1 MNRNMVKIFNRRR
14 SIMEEKKETPVE
26 NQPKQLSY
34 EDLKN
39 IAGQLQQQNMQMRKA
54 LSELNYENMFKR
66 LDYLFEVIKVP
77 HMFNDEFVGKCAE
90 EIQSMLT
97 IPEKDK
103 EDNSEED

>member
-1 MNRNMVKIFNRRR
+1 
-14 SIMEEKKETPVE
+14 MEEKKETPVE

-77 HMFNDEFVGKCAE
+77 HMFNDEFVSKCAE

-103 EDNSEED
+103 EDNSEEDYL

>member
-1 MNRNMVKIFNRRR
+1 
-14 SIMEEKKETPVE
+14 MEEKKETPVE

-103 EDNSEED
+103 EDNLEED

>member
-1 MNRNMVKIFNRRR
+1 
-14 SIMEEKKETPVE
+14 MEEKKETPVE

-66 LDYLFEVIKVP
+66 LDYLFEVVKVP
-77 HMFNDEFVGKCAE
+77 HMFSDEFVSKCTE
-90 EIQSMLT
+90 EIQNMLT
-97 IPEKDK
+97 IPEKYK

>member
-1 MNRNMVKIFNRRR
+1 
-14 SIMEEKKETPVE
+14 MEEKKETPVE

-90 EIQSMLT
+90 EIQSMMT

>member
-1 MNRNMVKIFNRRR
+1 
-14 SIMEEKKETPVE
+14 MEEKKETPVE

-66 LDYLFEVIKVP
+66 LDYLFEVVKVP
-77 HMFNDEFVGKCAE
+77 HMFSDEFVSKCTE
-90 EIQSMLT
+90 EIQNMLI